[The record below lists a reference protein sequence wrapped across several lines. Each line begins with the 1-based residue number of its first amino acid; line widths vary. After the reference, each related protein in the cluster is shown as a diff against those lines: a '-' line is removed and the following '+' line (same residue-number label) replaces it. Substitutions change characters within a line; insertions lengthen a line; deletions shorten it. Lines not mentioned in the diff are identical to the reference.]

1 MATIKDIAKLAGVSH
16 GTASNVLNQRG
27 NVSSEKISKV
37 LKAAKELGYTINPQ
51 AQLLR
56 KGFSNK
62 VVVFIPFVLK
72 EHYSVFYESLLQQ
85 AEKES
90 IEVEVFYFKEK
101 NLRSIVEKESLLKP
115 SVTVFVG
122 YVPKEDVLTVF
133 QKDTKIHFVDVLEDA
148 NKYGV
153 ISFNYSFLAKEL
165 IKRLNKGNQ
174 KLLLIDYKFENGK
187 SLSEDILNEIS
198 GHLSIERFSI
208 KNRQDLIRLFEQY
221 VGLEEFSAIFAIDRE
236 ILRNIQEIQY
246 WLGRG
251 RLENIFALDSFQL
264 IRAKKNIFELDY
276 KLCAKKVIDLIKTG
290 EMGRILMTPE
300 GFRAKNVYTK
310 YANPQK
316 IRLLTISSPTTR
328 VLKFLSGIF
337 EHETNIRI
345 EIDELESSEYDV
357 TKIKNS
363 AFKKGYDLIRL
374 DMAVLPEVAEDLF
387 VPLEDVEGS
396 KKLLNQFD
404 EKLLSEFMYSNKKWY
419 GVPLDVSV
427 QLLYYRK
434 DLFLNKLVQ
443 REFYERFRKDL
454 VVPQS
459 YEDLDLIC
467 QFFTKNINKASQT
480 EFGHSIAMITPLVTS
495 CDFLPRYREQMLNQV
510 DNPYQTALEQYK
522 ASLKTS
528 DQNKDKWWGDIVQE
542 FAEGKTAMMT
552 VFSNYSTV
560 LAGQLQNDIDF
571 GVARIPGKQPLI
583 GGGTV
588 GIVKESKMKEQAL
601 LFLEWLYSDEIS
613 KLIVA
618 LGGMIL
624 SKEVLN
630 NQELMEMHPWLTH
643 LEKSIQLGKRQV
655 WNNQE
660 FSLSYEIEL
669 GERVLHDVYND

>member
-115 SVTVFVG
+115 SVAVFVG
-122 YVPKEDVLTVF
+122 YVPKDNVLTIF
-133 QKDTKIHFVDVLEDA
+133 QQDTKIHFVDVLEDP

-153 ISFNYSFLAKEL
+153 ISFDYSLLAKEL
-165 IKRLNKGNQ
+165 IKRFNKENQ

-198 GHLSIERFSI
+198 EHISIERFSM

-221 VGLEEFSAIFAIDRE
+221 ERLDEFSAIFAIDRE
-236 ILRNIQEIQY
+236 ILGNIQEIQS
-246 WLGRG
+246 WLGRS
-251 RLENIFALDSFQL
+251 RIENIFALDSFQL
-264 IRAKKNIFELDY
+264 IRARKNIFELDY
-276 KLCAKKVIDLIKTG
+276 KLCAKKVIDLIKT
-290 EMGRILMTPE
+290 EDMGPILMTPE

-345 EIDELESSEYDV
+345 EIEELESSEYDV
-357 TKIKNS
+357 TKIKTS
-363 AFKKGYDLIRL
+363 SFTKRYDLIRL

-396 KKLLNQFD
+396 KKLLKQFD
-404 EKLLSEFMYSNKKWY
+404 EKLLNEFMYSNKKWF

-443 REFYERFRKDL
+443 REFYERFKKEL

-459 YEDLDLIC
+459 YKEFDLIC

-480 EFGHSIAMITPLVTS
+480 EYGHSIAMKTPLVAS
-495 CDFLPRYREQMLNQV
+495 CDFLPRYREQVLNQV

-528 DQNKDKWWGDIVQE
+528 DQNKEKWWGDIVQE

-624 SKEVLN
+624 SKEVLS
-630 NQELMEMHPWLTH
+630 NQELMEMHPWLSH

-655 WNNQE
+655 WNNQK
-660 FSLSYEIEL
+660 FSLSDEIEL
-669 GERVLHDVYND
+669 GERVLQEVFND

>member
-72 EHYSVFYESLLQQ
+72 EHYSVFYESILQQ

-90 IEVEVFYFKEK
+90 IEIEVFYFKEK

-115 SVTVFVG
+115 SVAVFVG
-122 YVPKEDVLTVF
+122 YVPKDNVLRIF
-133 QKDTKIHFVDVLEDA
+133 QQDTKIHFVDVLEDP

-153 ISFNYSFLAKEL
+153 ISFDYSLLAKEL

-198 GHLSIERFSI
+198 EHISIERFSME
-208 KNRQDLIRLFEQY
+208 NRQDLIRLFEQY
-221 VGLEEFSAIFAIDRE
+221 ERLDEFSAIFAIDRE
-236 ILRNIQEIQY
+236 ILRNIQEIQS
-246 WLGRG
+246 WLGRS
-251 RLENIFALDSFQL
+251 RIDNIFALDSFQL

-290 EMGRILMTPE
+290 DMGPILMTPE
-300 GFRAKNVYTK
+300 GFRAKNDYTK

-337 EHETNIRI
+337 GHETNIRI
-345 EIDELESSEYDV
+345 EIEELESSEYDV

-363 AFKKGYDLIRL
+363 AFTKGYDLIRL
-374 DMAVLPEVAEDLF
+374 DMAVLPEVAENLF

-396 KKLLNQFD
+396 KKLLKQFD
-404 EKLLSEFMYSNKKWY
+404 EKLLNEFMYSNKKWY

-443 REFYERFRKDL
+443 REFYERFRKEL
-454 VVPQS
+454 IVPQS
-459 YEDLDLIC
+459 YEEFDLIC

-480 EFGHSIAMITPLVTS
+480 EYGHSIAMKTPLVAS

-510 DNPYQTALEQYK
+510 ANPYQTALEQYK
-522 ASLKTS
+522 ASIRTS
-528 DQNKDKWWGDIVQE
+528 DQNKEKWWGDIVQE

-588 GIVKESKMKEQAL
+588 GILKESNMKEQAL

-630 NQELMEMHPWLTH
+630 NQELMEMHPWLSH

-655 WNNQE
+655 WNNQK

-669 GERVLHDVYND
+669 GERVLQEVFND

>member
-72 EHYSVFYESLLQQ
+72 EHYSVFYESLLQR

-90 IEVEVFYFKEK
+90 IDVEVFYFKEK

-115 SVTVFVG
+115 SVAVFVG

-153 ISFNYSFLAKEL
+153 ISLDYSVLAKEL
-165 IKRLNKGNQ
+165 IKRFKKGNQ

-208 KNRQDLIRLFEQY
+208 KNRQDLIQLFEQY

-236 ILRNIQEIQY
+236 ILRNIQEIQS

-251 RLENIFALDSFQL
+251 RLENIYALDSFQL

-443 REFYERFRKDL
+443 REFYERFRKEL

-459 YEDLDLIC
+459 YEEFDLIC
-467 QFFTKNINKASQT
+467 QF
-480 EFGHSIAMITPLVTS
+480 
-495 CDFLPRYREQMLNQV
+495 
-510 DNPYQTALEQYK
+510 
-522 ASLKTS
+522 
-528 DQNKDKWWGDIVQE
+528 
-542 FAEGKTAMMT
+542 
-552 VFSNYSTV
+552 
-560 LAGQLQNDIDF
+560 
-571 GVARIPGKQPLI
+571 
-583 GGGTV
+583 
-588 GIVKESKMKEQAL
+588 L
-601 LFLEWLYSDEIS
+601 L
-613 KLIVA
+613 
-618 LGGMIL
+618 
-624 SKEVLN
+624 
-630 NQELMEMHPWLTH
+630 
-643 LEKSIQLGKRQV
+643 
-655 WNNQE
+655 
-660 FSLSYEIEL
+660 
-669 GERVLHDVYND
+669 

>member
-1 MATIKDIAKLAGVSH
+1 
-16 GTASNVLNQRG
+16 
-27 NVSSEKISKV
+27 
-37 LKAAKELGYTINPQ
+37 
-51 AQLLR
+51 
-56 KGFSNK
+56 
-62 VVVFIPFVLK
+62 
-72 EHYSVFYESLLQQ
+72 
-85 AEKES
+85 
-90 IEVEVFYFKEK
+90 
-101 NLRSIVEKESLLKP
+101 
-115 SVTVFVG
+115 
-122 YVPKEDVLTVF
+122 
-133 QKDTKIHFVDVLEDA
+133 
-148 NKYGV
+148 
-153 ISFNYSFLAKEL
+153 
-165 IKRLNKGNQ
+165 
-174 KLLLIDYKFENGK
+174 
-187 SLSEDILNEIS
+187 
-198 GHLSIERFSI
+198 
-208 KNRQDLIRLFEQY
+208 
-221 VGLEEFSAIFAIDRE
+221 
-236 ILRNIQEIQY
+236 
-246 WLGRG
+246 
-251 RLENIFALDSFQL
+251 
-264 IRAKKNIFELDY
+264 
-276 KLCAKKVIDLIKTG
+276 
-290 EMGRILMTPE
+290 
-300 GFRAKNVYTK
+300 
-310 YANPQK
+310 
-316 IRLLTISSPTTR
+316 
-328 VLKFLSGIF
+328 
-337 EHETNIRI
+337 
-345 EIDELESSEYDV
+345 
-357 TKIKNS
+357 
-363 AFKKGYDLIRL
+363 
-374 DMAVLPEVAEDLF
+374 MAVLPEVAEDLF

-396 KKLLNQFD
+396 KKLLKQFD
-404 EKLLSEFMYSNKKWY
+404 EKLLNEFMYSNKKWY

-459 YEDLDLIC
+459 YEDFDLIC

-480 EFGHSIAMITPLVTS
+480 EFGHSIAMKTPLVTS

-588 GIVKESKMKEQAL
+588 GIVKESKMKDQAL

-630 NQELMEMHPWLTH
+630 NQGLMEMHPWLTH
-643 LEKSIQLGKRQV
+643 LEKSIQLGIRQI